1 MSDQLPGDGPAFEEP
16 DFSKF
21 SGAEDAQD
29 LDVEEEFDD
38 DDEVDDETDEADEAD
53 EADDDETD
61 DEADDEARDDDDAN
75 SADANSADADDDG
88 AARTRGVSDVGVG
101 RQLEP
106 DGNASE
112 GGAGRAVLEH
122 VARSIVDEKDSVV
135 IETKQVRGQL
145 RFYLHVAPGDM
156 GRIIGRRGRTAQ
168 AVRTRVRAAAASEG
182 QDVFVEIVY

>member
-38 DDEVDDETDEADEAD
+38 DDEVDDETDEVDD

-61 DEADDEARDDDDAN
+61 DEADDEARDDD
-75 SADANSADADDDG
+75 DANSADADDDG

-168 AVRTRVRAAAASEG
+168 AVRTLVRAAAASEG
-182 QDVFVEIVY
+182 QDVFVEIVD

>member
-61 DEADDEARDDDDAN
+61 DEADDEARDDD
-75 SADANSADADDDG
+75 DANSADADDDG

-168 AVRTRVRAAAASEG
+168 AVRTLVRAAAASEG
-182 QDVFVEIVY
+182 QDVFVEIVD

>member
-38 DDEVDDETDEADEAD
+38 DDEADD
-53 EADDDETD
+53 EADDQVD
-61 DEADDEARDDDDAN
+61 DEADDEVDDEARDDD
-75 SADANSADADDDG
+75 DANSADADDDG

-168 AVRTRVRAAAASEG
+168 AVRTLVRAAAASEG
-182 QDVFVEIVY
+182 QDVFVEIVD